1 MPISPVDC
9 YKKFAGTDAKGL
21 VSNHVL
27 AALYIHLERNK
38 YISQSALNGY
48 LKSLTCQALSQENDK
63 VFMSFD
69 DIGLLV
75 NNLLEQFVYKKKAEI
90 KKASAISKEIKNQL
104 KTGFQLNL
112 LPEMKIKKE
121 KRKKKLKLNLNQ
133 LSFQLP

>member
-1 MPISPVDC
+1 M
-9 YKKFAGTDAKGL
+9 
-21 VSNHVL
+21 
-27 AALYIHLERNK
+27 
-38 YISQSALNGY
+38 
-48 LKSLTCQALSQENDK
+48 SQENDK